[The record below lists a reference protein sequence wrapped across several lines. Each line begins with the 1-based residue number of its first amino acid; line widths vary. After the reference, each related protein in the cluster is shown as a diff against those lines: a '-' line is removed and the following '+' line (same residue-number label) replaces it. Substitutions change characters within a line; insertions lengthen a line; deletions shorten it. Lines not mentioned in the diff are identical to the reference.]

1 MGRRWHAGHRKRG
14 AKPLCWT
21 EPVRLSRLMS
31 ESWRESDDGKAIAQ
45 HAGGQHGGL
54 GHNTPERLFA
64 AVTAL
69 CRCGATK
76 YAAHSIL
83 SLFAR

>member
-1 MGRRWHAGHRKRG
+1 VLDRHDAGAALHKAVYRHAIPIPG
-14 AKPLCWT
+14 
-21 EPVRLSRLMS
+21 S

-54 GHNTPERLFA
+54 GHNTQERLFA

-76 YAAHSIL
+76 YAGHSIL